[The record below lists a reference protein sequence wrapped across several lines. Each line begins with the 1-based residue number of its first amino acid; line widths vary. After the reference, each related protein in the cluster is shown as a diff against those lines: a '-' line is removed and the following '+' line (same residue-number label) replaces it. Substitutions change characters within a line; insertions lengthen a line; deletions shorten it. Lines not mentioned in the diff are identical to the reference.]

1 MKLRIFLWLGLALV
15 TAGIALIS
23 HPAALIFAGIALCG
37 LALTAAFVKAL
48 PEAKKAVE
56 AKR

>member
-48 PEAKKAVE
+48 PEAKKAV
-56 AKR
+56 